1 MPNKLNDDEFVCEG
15 CGGIFDIEDSY
26 ATKERE
32 YYCPKC
38 ARKMGL
44 TKEKQYIVDVTTRIV
59 VTLDTNQT
67 DIETVLQDMDYDF
80 NPSATEQ
87 HADIPSTEIVS
98 WEVKDSKDDT
108 FLV

>member
-1 MPNKLNDDEFVCEG
+1 MTDDEFVCES
-15 CGGIFDIEDSY
+15 CKKTFDIEDSY
-26 ATKERE
+26 ATKDRE
-32 YYCPKC
+32 YFCPKC

-44 TKEKQYIVDVTTRIV
+44 TQERQYIVDVTTRIV
-59 VTLDTNQT
+59 VTLDESQT

-80 NPSATEQ
+80 NPSATER
-87 HADIPSTEIVS
+87 HADIPSTEIVD